1 MMNKILVVVIVMALI
16 ASSTMAFSPS
26 AFTGSRLTSI
36 QKSTTISHKSSQMKM
51 FFGQKD
57 DGSPGDYVCLD
68 CGYVFTQ
75 GPEAWAKLPSNW
87 SCPPCGSIK
96 RRFKKVPKGSASGK
110 VEVAK
115 KK

>member
-1 MMNKILVVVIVMALI
+1 MNRILLVVMALI
-16 ASSTMAFSPS
+16 ASAMGFSPS
-26 AFTGSRLTSI
+26 AFTGSRLTRSLL
-36 QKSTTISHKSSQMKM
+36 KPSNRSQMNM

-110 VEVAK
+110 VEVK
-115 KK
+115 KTSK